1 MFWMWLRECAMT
13 MMQLYTV
20 SSIDDNVVRLI
31 VVDLIY
37 YDVHV

>member
-1 MFWMWLRECAMT
+1 MFWMWLRECAMA

-20 SSIDDNVVRLI
+20 SSIDDNLVRLI

>member
-1 MFWMWLRECAMT
+1 

-20 SSIDDNVVRLI
+20 SSIDDNLVRLI

>member
-1 MFWMWLRECAMT
+1 MT

-20 SSIDDNVVRLI
+20 SSIDDNLVRLI

>member
-1 MFWMWLRECAMT
+1 MT
-13 MMQLYTV
+13 MMQLYTI
-20 SSIDDNVVRLI
+20 SSIDDDLVRLT